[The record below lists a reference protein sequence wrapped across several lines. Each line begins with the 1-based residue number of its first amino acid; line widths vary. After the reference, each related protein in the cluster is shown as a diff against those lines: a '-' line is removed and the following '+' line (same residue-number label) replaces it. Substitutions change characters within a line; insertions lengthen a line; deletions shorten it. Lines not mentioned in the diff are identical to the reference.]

1 MPRRAVRRV
10 HRLGFRGAL
19 LEQEHGQQHV
29 RAHLQELAFPVLH
42 RRFKE
47 RTAGEVVAQGDA
59 GLPMFGALLVVVAPS
74 CDGLAD
80 QKADEQREQ
89 DQGQGAR
96 NEMMDLKDLSDE
108 ELQKLEQA
116 FDTLARAT
124 GHSRKSRAK
133 VEKK

>member
-1 MPRRAVRRV
+1 
-10 HRLGFRGAL
+10 
-19 LEQEHGQQHV
+19 
-29 RAHLQELAFPVLH
+29 
-42 RRFKE
+42 
-47 RTAGEVVAQGDA
+47 
-59 GLPMFGALLVVVAPS
+59 MFGALLVVVAPS